1 MDYLDNII
9 LDRGQNV
16 WSNIWRYSWDN
27 LWISKYKEK
36 NFDLLD
42 TKSFYTDD
50 AVMTIAVAKSL
61 VKCKGKYDN
70 LSTITIKE
78 MQKLFNNY

>member
-1 MDYLDNII
+1 MFGAIFGDIVGSIYEFQNI
-9 LDRGQNV
+9 
-16 WSNIWRYSWDN
+16 
-27 LWISKYKEK
+27 KKK

-50 AVMTIAVAKSL
+50 TVMTIAVAKSL